1 MREKSQN
8 ERNSYLLE
16 KINAFGSILMHTT
29 SVEDSVWAVT
39 ENVIENLGYTD
50 CIIYLINDDGELYQC
65 AAHGNKNPTA
75 QEIQNPIKLKMGE
88 GICGHV
94 ALTGIG
100 EIIADTS
107 KDHRYTVDD
116 KYRYSEITVPVL
128 SDGNVIGII
137 DSEHPEKGYF
147 SDHDLIILNT
157 IASMLSLKISQTKA
171 IDELEI
177 HENKRLNELIIS
189 NTEKQKQADKLAL
202 ANKVLIEKNERL
214 KEFTYIISHDIRK
227 HSANLKLI
235 SEVIDSG
242 DFEEKK
248 IYYSMMVKSI
258 DHLSMTV
265 DYISE
270 IVDIDK
276 DSPIPEIEIYLA
288 DFVDKITESLTINTP
303 DITIRNSIP
312 KGINLKVRAGY
323 VNSICENLISN
334 AIQYKSGNNSSLV
347 ISAVETDKDIVLVFK
362 DNGLGMDLEKIGN
375 KLFNMYATFHGNKEA
390 KGLGLFLVKKY
401 IEALEWKI
409 TVASEVGKG
418 TEFKILISKNH
429 E

>member
-1 MREKSQN
+1 MEFKNLKTLFGKVITTREIVISKDPYTDKRRGGLPEGHPYMGSFLGIPIFYMEKFCGMVGVANRPNNYNEELVKEMEPFIITCGNLISGYRLIKQRNKS
-8 ERNSYLLE
+8 RDLLE
-16 KINAFGSILMHTT
+16 DTIQIL
-29 SVEDSVWAVT
+29 
-39 ENVIENLGYTD
+39 
-50 CIIYLINDDGELYQC
+50 
-65 AAHGNKNPTA
+65 K
-75 QEIQNPIKLKMGE
+75 
-88 GICGHV
+88 
-94 ALTGIG
+94 
-100 EIIADTS
+100 
-107 KDHRYTVDD
+107 
-116 KYRYSEITVPVL
+116 
-128 SDGNVIGII
+128 
-137 DSEHPEKGYF
+137 
-147 SDHDLIILNT
+147 
-157 IASMLSLKISQTKA
+157 
-171 IDELEI
+171 
-177 HENKRLNELIIS
+177 
-189 NTEKQKQADKLAL
+189 
-202 ANKVLIEKNERL
+202 EKNERL
-214 KEFTYIISHDIRK
+214 KEFTYIVSHDIRK
-227 HSANLKLI
+227 HSSNLKLI

-242 DFEEKK
+242 DTEEKK

-265 DYISE
+265 NYISE

-347 ISAVETDKDIVLVFK
+347 ISAVETDEDIVLVFK